1 MKINSVL
8 SGMLFLLNQ
17 ISFGQTHHEKLLN
30 KINGRT
36 KRLKKLVVLEKKEND
51 IKLISEL
58 YIPEYFTV
66 QLGITSDY
74 VTGFKYFIVEN
85 EIFLEVLASKNK
97 QKTTFFMVALA
108 EEYKAIL
115 AKENRQQS
123 LKK

>member
-1 MKINSVL
+1 M
-8 SGMLFLLNQ
+8 LNQ

-30 KINGRT
+30 KIIGRT

-66 QLGITSDY
+66 QLVLASDY
-74 VTGFKYFIVEN
+74 VNDFKYFIVDN
-85 EIFLEVLASKNK
+85 EFFLEVLASKNK

>member
-1 MKINSVL
+1 M
-8 SGMLFLLNQ
+8 
-17 ISFGQTHHEKLLN
+17 
-30 KINGRT
+30 
-36 KRLKKLVVLEKKEND
+36 EKKEND

-58 YIPEYFTV
+58 YNPEYFTV
-66 QLGITSDY
+66 QLGIASDY

-115 AKENRQQS
+115 AKENR
-123 LKK
+123 